1 MNHRGG
7 ERRNTHEE
15 KGISTMLLSGVGRD
29 VRRYRLRWGWE
40 DGESLNPVSDTPVF
54 VKEVF

>member
-15 KGISTMLLSGVGRD
+15 KGISTMLLSGGGEGRET
-29 VRRYRLRWGWE
+29 V
-40 DGESLNPVSDTPVF
+40 
-54 VKEVF
+54 

>member
-1 MNHRGG
+1 M
-7 ERRNTHEE
+7 RRRE
-15 KGISTMLLSGVGRD
+15 SVQCFFQGVGRD